1 MNDMHSYFVE
11 ASKKWRQ
18 YRSHRSYY
26 WDSITD
32 YCNYFLHP
40 QNSVLEIG
48 CGTGELISKVNGSRK
63 VGVDFCDELII
74 QARQAALESNVTNVE
89 FYTMAAEDLSQ
100 LHGQQFDVIIM
111 SNLIGFLDDIE
122 TVFNQV
128 STLCHE
134 KTRIIVTSY
143 SRLWEPMIGFAE
155 FIGIKRK
162 TPEQN
167 WISKADL
174 QNLLYLSGFETY
186 RANSSMLV
194 PFNIPL
200 IAPFCNR
207 ILSHLPLFNWFNLN
221 NYTFAR
227 PLPVEEG
234 WKHKYSVSVLIP
246 ARNESGNIRAA
257 VERIP
262 DMGSHTEIIFVEGNS
277 TDDTWNVIQQVQQE
291 YQGRRD
297 IKIMQQD
304 GRGKGDAVRKGYAAA
319 TGDVLMILDADLTVP
334 PEDLP
339 KFYHAIATGKG
350 EFINGVRLIYAMEE
364 GAMRTL
370 NTIGNHFFSRLF
382 SWLLE
387 SPVKDTLCGTK
398 VMFRTDW
405 LKLAE
410 GRRFFG
416 DFDPFGDFD
425 MLFGAY
431 KLNLKIIDLPIR
443 YRERKYGTTNISRFK
458 HGLLLLKMS
467 AFAAM
472 KIRFR

>member
-1 MNDMHSYFVE
+1 MNSAMLEYFNK
-11 ASKKWRQ
+11 AAQGWQK
-18 YRSHRSYY
+18 YRKHRSYY
-26 WDSITD
+26 WDSITE
-32 YCNYFLHP
+32 YCNYYIHP

-48 CGTGELISKVNGSRK
+48 CGTGELIGKINGVRK
-63 VGVDFCDELII
+63 VGIDFCEALIA
-74 QARQAALESNVTNVE
+74 QAKEAQKGVE
-89 FYTMAAEDLSQ
+89 FYTMEAENITLEEK
-100 LHGQQFDVIIM
+100 FDVVIM
-111 SNLIGFLDDIE
+111 SNLTGFLDDIE
-122 TVFNQV
+122 LVFNQV
-128 STLCHE
+128 RKVCHE
-134 KTRIIVTSY
+134 KTRVIVTSY
-143 SRLWEPMIGFAE
+143 NRLWEPMIGFAE
-155 FIGIKRK
+155 AIGIKRR

-167 WISKADL
+167 WISKKDL
-174 QNLLYLSGFETY
+174 VNLLYLSGFETY
-186 RANSSMLV
+186 RVNSSMLV

-200 IAPFCNR
+200 IAPLFNR
-207 ILSHLPLFNWFNLN
+207 ILSHLPVFGWFSLN
-221 NYTFAR
+221 NYLFAR
-227 PLPVEEG
+227 PLPVEDG
-234 WKHKYSVSVLIP
+234 WEKKYTVSVLVP

-257 VERIP
+257 VERVP
-262 DMGSHTEIIFVEGNS
+262 EMGSHTELIFVEGNS
-277 TDDTWNVIQQVQQE
+277 TDDTWKTIQEVQKE
-291 YQGRRD
+291 YEGRRD
-297 IKIMQQD
+297 IKILQQD
-304 GRGKGDAVRKGYAAA
+304 GKGKGDAVRKGYSVA

-350 EFINGVRLIYAMEE
+350 EFINGVRLIYPMED

-370 NTIGNHFFSRLF
+370 NTIGNHFFSKLF

-387 SPVKDTLCGTK
+387 GSIKDTLCGTK
-398 VMFRTDW
+398 VMMREDW

-410 GRRFFG
+410 GRKFFG

-467 AFAAM
+467 AFAAS